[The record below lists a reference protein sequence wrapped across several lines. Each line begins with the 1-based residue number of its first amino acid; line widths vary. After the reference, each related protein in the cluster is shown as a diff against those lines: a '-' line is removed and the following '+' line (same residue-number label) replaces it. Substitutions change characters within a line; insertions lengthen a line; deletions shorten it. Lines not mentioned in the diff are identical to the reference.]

1 MPEGSI
7 TMLKIAQCTDS
18 FLPVHDGVSRV
29 VNAYARGLASRGHE
43 VYVVTPMVTQGYR
56 GQYPYEI
63 LDYLALQLPGTGQ
76 TKAAIAQLDMHYLT
90 RVNAHSFDIVHAH
103 SPGSAGMEAV
113 RLADKCRVPLIG
125 TFHTKYMRE
134 YLLGDD
140 DERQN
145 QLAKFFAF
153 DFFSRCD
160 EIWTVSE
167 EARAFLYERGFDG
180 NIEVFDNGTELE
192 PADEETRKRT
202 RETLHLGSAPALL
215 FAGSLDRQKNLPRVL
230 EAAALLRRRGV
241 NFQLLIAGRGP
252 DEKHARTLAKELG
265 LIGTVRFLGQVDDEA
280 LLSGLFAESALC
292 LFPMQGI
299 SAGLVVREAAVQGTP
314 SLVIAG
320 SAPGT
325 LITDGENGLT
335 CGDTAESM
343 ADEIASYLGD
353 PVRMARMRE
362 QARAIAPMSWDS
374 VLDRVSA
381 RYEALAGLE
390 RASLKRKRGIFRKE
404 MDKMDLTLEKR
415 AMDMIWMFLTQDTQH
430 LYAYSHRPQKPVCL
444 PRADA
449 EPLPR
454 STPEQEGISSRA
466 INALLDSIHA
476 DKAACAQEIMIL
488 RNGKVIAEASW
499 TPYDSRLPHQLYS
512 LSKSITATAIGLL
525 VEEGLL
531 ELDERL
537 CDIFYDKAPENESLP
552 AYRMTVRMLL
562 NMSTGS
568 YFNEAG
574 SAMGADWERDF
585 LHAQTKFE
593 PGTAFDYN
601 SMNTYMLAAILRR
614 KTGESLTRYLEP
626 RLYHPLGITEYY
638 WETCPNGT
646 EKGGWGLSLTPESV
660 AKIGQLYLNKGVWHT
675 PDGDVRL
682 VPAHWIEEATQ
693 PQIET
698 PHGEITY
705 GYGHQIWMT
714 ARQGAFLFNG
724 AFGQY
729 MLALPDQNALVV
741 LFSGTSR
748 LFAQG
753 GVLDQVTA
761 ALDSAGKEP
770 LQPDPMGADALH
782 TTLSAL
788 SARYRAPF
796 FDAAKR
802 GVPLEEFIARLEGRV
817 YSFEK
822 NIGGLFPFILQSVHN
837 NFTTGLTQIV
847 FSRGEQGALTI
858 EMVEGEWKH
867 RFSLKEGGYTAATV
881 SQRGDV
887 FEARFTLQTELSDT
901 GELSLNIV
909 SHFIETPFTRLMR
922 ITLTGEDTIRIVFD
936 ESPSIRD
943 ASEMLMEL
951 TGMTRVEIVR
961 NMLPLLKRERM
972 QHTLRTFTTVTVQGK
987 L

>member
-1 MPEGSI
+1 
-7 TMLKIAQCTDS
+7 MLKIAQCTDS

-29 VNAYARGLASRGHE
+29 ANAYARGLASRGHE
-43 VYVVTPMVTQGYR
+43 VYVITPMITQGYR
-56 GQYPYEI
+56 GLYPYEI
-63 LDYLALQLPGTGQ
+63 LDYLALQLPGIGQ
-76 TKAAIAQLDMHYLT
+76 QKAAIAQLDMHYAT

-113 RLADKCRVPLIG
+113 RLADKCHAPLVG
-125 TFHTKYMRE
+125 TFHTKYIRE
-134 YLLGDD
+134 YLLGGE

-167 EARAFLYERGFDG
+167 EARAFLYERGFSG

-192 PADEETRKRT
+192 PADEETRKRA

-230 EAAALLRRRGV
+230 EAAAMLRQRGV
-241 NFQLLIAGRGP
+241 AFQLLIAGRGP
-252 DEKHARTLAKELG
+252 DEKHARALTNELG
-265 LIGTVRFLGQVDDEA
+265 LAGTVRFLGQVDDEA

-292 LFPMQGI
+292 LFPMQSI

-320 SAPGT
+320 SAPGS

-343 ADEIASYLGD
+343 ADEIELYLGD
-353 PVRMARMRE
+353 PVRIAHMRE
-362 QARAIAPMSWDS
+362 QVRAIAPVSWDA
-374 VLDRVSA
+374 VLERVNA

-390 RASLKRKRGIFRKE
+390 RSSLKRKRGFFRRE
-404 MDKMDLTLEKR
+404 LDKVDLTLEKR

-430 LYAYSHRPQKPVCL
+430 LFAYSHRPQKPAFL
-444 PRADA
+444 PCV
-449 EPLPR
+449 ESQPLPR
-454 STPEQEGISSRA
+454 STPEAEGISSRA

-476 DKAACAQEIMIL
+476 DAAASAHEIMIL
-488 RNGKVIAEASW
+488 RNGKVIAEADWS
-499 TPYDSRLPHQLYS
+499 PYDSRLPHQLYS
-512 LSKSITATAIGLL
+512 LSKSITATAIGMLE
-525 VEEGLL
+525 EEGLID
-531 ELDERL
+531 LDERL
-537 CDIFYDKAPENESLP
+537 CDIFYDKAPENESHP
-552 AYRMTVRMLL
+552 AYQMTVRMLL

-585 LHAQTKFE
+585 LHAATKFE
-593 PGTAFDYN
+593 PGSAFDYN

-614 KTGESLTRYLEP
+614 KTGDSLTHYLEP
-626 RLYHPLGITEYY
+626 RLYAPLGIQDYY

-675 PDGDVRL
+675 PKGDVRL
-682 VPAHWIEEATQ
+682 VPARWIADATQ
-693 PQIET
+693 PQILT

-714 ARQGAFLFNG
+714 AREGAFLFNG

-761 ALDSAGKEP
+761 ALDSAGREP
-770 LQPDPMGADALH
+770 LPPDPMGADALH

-796 FDAAKR
+796 FNAAK
-802 GVPLEEFIARLEGRV
+802 GNVPLEELISRLEGRV
-817 YSFEK
+817 YLFEK
-822 NIGGLFPFILQSVHN
+822 NIGGIFPFILQSVHN
-837 NFTTGLTQIV
+837 NFTTGLDQIV
-847 FSRGEQGALTI
+847 FSRGEDGTLAI
-858 EMVEGEWKH
+858 EMVEGEYKH
-867 RFSLKEGGYTAATV
+867 CFSLCESGYSEAVFT
-881 SQRGDV
+881 QRGDV
-887 FEARFTLQTELSDT
+887 FEARLAAQTELGDT

-909 SHFIETPFTRLMR
+909 AHFIETPFTRLMR
-922 ITLTGEDTIRIVFD
+922 ITLTGEDTIKIVFD